1 MDKKIL
7 VADIGGTSSRF
18 ASYALSASGELTH
31 IASNWLKTAEAK
43 SFGNLLD
50 QLRATPLELKPEA
63 ADVCVFAIAGP
74 VERGVFCNPPLIPW
88 EVDLRNSERDF
99 GIRYFG
105 LINDF
110 LAQAYACRSPIGRK
124 SKEILPG
131 TADETAAV
139 GVIGAGTGLGKAI
152 LLPDGDGGYVGGP
165 SEGGHTNFPAETP
178 REFELNEFL
187 AKRCGGH
194 YATWNDIVSGRG
206 LSFLHEFLTGEKLE
220 PAKVAAHFVEGSETF
235 KWATTMYGRVC
246 RNFALETLCFGGLFI
261 AGGVAAKNPLLVT
274 SSAFQK
280 AFYDNHVHRKVLEK
294 IPVYLNDNEESGL
307 WGAAFYGV
315 QALRRRRNA

>member
-18 ASYALSASGELTH
+18 ASYSLSASGELTH
-31 IASNWLKTAEAK
+31 VASNWLKTAEAR

-74 VERGVFCNPPLIPW
+74 VQRGVFCAPPLIPW
-88 EVDLRNSERDF
+88 QVDLSNAAKDF
-99 GIRYFG
+99 GIRKFG

-110 LAQAYACRSPIGRK
+110 LAQAYACRSPIGQKAR
-124 SKEILPG
+124 EIISG
-131 TADETAAV
+131 TVDDTCAV
-139 GVIGAGTGLGKAI
+139 AVLGAGTGLGKAI
-152 LLPDGDGGYVGGP
+152 LLPDGSGGYVGGP
-165 SEGGHTNFPAETP
+165 SEGGHTNFAAETA

-206 LSFLHEFLTGEKLE
+206 LSFLHEFLTGDKLD
-220 PAKVAAHFVEGSETF
+220 PAQVASHFIEGSETLE
-235 KWATTMYGRVC
+235 WASKMYGRVC
-246 RNFALETLCFGGLFI
+246 RNFALETMCFGGLFI
-261 AGGVAAKNPLLVT
+261 AGGVAAKNPILVT
-274 SSAFQK
+274 NEHFKQ
-280 AFYDNHVHRKVLEK
+280 AFYDNHIHRKVLEA

-315 QALRRRRNA
+315 QALRRQKGA